1 MLALFNDVETI
12 TNPDGTNSPSSTHT
26 VHYAVWSQGNI
37 VAEVAVS
44 HTADQS
50 DTTGTSYANGIITNR
65 AILLSE
71 LLAGEQPAAPT
82 VAPTQTATSMPT
94 ATARQPAT
102 PSPTAT
108 LTQTATP
115 TATATRTPAAAPT
128 RTATPTATATSQPE
142 PTTGPM
148 SFSVPS
154 VKLAY
159 GSAKPKNAL
168 HHASLT
174 KVRQGQTVKLLL
186 YVEYRGIEGRIPVR
200 ASFRVLRAGHT
211 AFFVSSN
218 GTAAATDNG
227 GATAYWTTFRPK
239 ELGAYTFNATIF
251 VGTKHKHKS
260 AAFNVT
266 HS

>member
-1 MLALFNDVETI
+1 
-12 TNPDGTNSPSSTHT
+12 
-26 VHYAVWSQGNI
+26 
-37 VAEVAVS
+37 VS

-50 DTTGTSYANGIITNR
+50 DTTGTSYANGIITNG

-94 ATARQPAT
+94 ATATRPAT

-148 SFSVPS
+148 SFSVLS

-174 KVRQGQTVKLLL
+174 KVHQGQTIKLLL

-200 ASFRVLRAGHT
+200 ASFRVLRAGSYSFLRQQQWHCCGNRQWRSYR
-211 AFFVSSN
+211 VLDDVPPKRIRSVHVQRH
-218 GTAAATDNG
+218 D
-227 GATAYWTTFRPK
+227 FRGD
-239 ELGAYTFNATIF
+239 EAQA
-251 VGTKHKHKS
+251 
-260 AAFNVT
+260 
-266 HS
+266 